1 MLKESKQTST
11 SKGRIIIISFVIFMF
26 SFNLILINLTVG
38 VFALFMSIIL
48 MSILGTKFPAISK
61 NDSGSDEEYQTQE
74 NHLDRT
80 LNFGKDITNV
90 NEWVFY

>member
-1 MLKESKQTST
+1 M
-11 SKGRIIIISFVIFMF
+11 IFMF
-26 SFNLILINLTVG
+26 SSNLINLTVG

-48 MSILGTKFPAISK
+48 MSILGTKFPAINK